1 MVRIGWTQLC
11 EMAFLDDCD
20 RLCMIGVM
28 TRLAAPALPI
38 AMRQLMVVIRVADM
52 QESET
57 FSIGVSLLTPSGV
70 SLTPPRHEDGFD
82 IAVTAEYIFI
92 TLRDI
97 PLAEE
102 GIHRF
107 AVSVGEAGPGFI
119 DVPVRLVP
127 KTVQAGCKPGGEHG
141 HAFAQSP
148 WVSGRGIN

>member
-1 MVRIGWTQLC
+1 MVRIDWAQLC

-28 TRLAAPALPI
+28 TRFAAPALPI
-38 AMRQLMVVIRVADM
+38 AMRQLMVVAKIDGV
-52 QESET
+52 QQTES
-57 FSIGVSLLTPSGV
+57 FGIGISLITPSGV

-92 TLRDI
+92 TLRDV

-102 GIHRF
+102 GMHRF
-107 AVSVGEAGPGFI
+107 AVSLGEGGPVCMDI
-119 DVPVRLVP
+119 PVRLTPKRGQDRRESQGEPGNAFVP
-127 KTVQAGCKPGGEHG
+127 
-141 HAFAQSP
+141 SP